1 MFENTLNSVGIK
13 NQKLTIILGSGFHKN
28 AIGNNSILSNWEIL
42 LSKLSNSNSL
52 SKKYTLDFEQIVLN
66 QTGNQDLTDEK
77 QTHEIEKR
85 EVKHLANFISA
96 EQKWV
101 LAEKNRFNYPDVFNP
116 KYVCDVISLNFDH
129 IAESL
134 CNMKY
139 GNGETIVWSNESS
152 FSKIYGKNSTSS
164 IYRRTSFR
172 KITDNQG
179 HEIRF
184 WYPHGSILKPD
195 SITLGTNRYAILVSD
210 TIRIKKHYKKHER
223 ENNFNQ
229 NAVDL
234 TWYSQIIKN
243 PVLILGAS
251 VSEAEWGLWSA
262 FIYKRRNFAKS
273 GNKEHE
279 HQIFKMIENYHSEKT
294 QNQNFWFQPL
304 FENKNYKEQW
314 ETIENEF
321 NE

>member
-1 MFENTLNSVGIK
+1 MLNEIINENK
-13 NQKLTIILGSGFHKN
+13 KLTIILGSGFH
-28 AIGNNSILSNWEIL
+28 AQGVGNNSILSNWEIL
-42 LSKLSNSNSL
+42 LSKLSNNNSL
-52 SKKYTLDFEQIVLN
+52 SKKYTIDFEQIIIH
-66 QTGNQDLTDEK
+66 QTNNQDLLDDK
-77 QTHEIEKR
+77 QAHLIEKR
-85 EVKHLANFISA
+85 ELKHIANFITA

-101 LAEKNRFNYPDVFNP
+101 LAEKNRFNYPDIFNP
-116 KYVCDVISLNFDH
+116 KYVSDVISLNFDH
-129 IAESL
+129 VAENL

-139 GNGETIVWSNESS
+139 GNGEKIVWSNKSS
-152 FSKIYGKNSTSS
+152 FSEIYNKNSTSS
-164 IYRRTSFR
+164 IYSRTSFR

-179 HEIRF
+179 NEIRF

-195 SITLGTNRYAILVSD
+195 SIILGISRYASLVSD
-210 TIRIKKHYKKHER
+210 TTRIRNHYKKHER

-229 NAVDL
+229 DSVDL

-262 FIYKRRNFAKS
+262 FVYKGRNFAKLAY
-273 GNKEHE
+273 KEFE
-279 HQIFKMIENYHSEKT
+279 NQIFKMVKNYNPAET
-294 QNQNFWFQPL
+294 QNSNFWFQPL